1 MILSYFLTAFRSL
14 YRDKYYAII
23 NILGLAVAIACA
35 TILGLYLQH
44 ELNYDRHNE
53 NHEKIYRVVNLLNTN
68 GFIEDFAKTPIL
80 LGPLLQR
87 DFPQVESFSRF
98 QDLSSTIFRN
108 EEIAFYQD
116 SVMFADPGVFS
127 LFTHHI
133 LAGDAETAL
142 LDPLSIAISES
153 LAEVY
158 FGAENPLGQSLAT
171 DTSSYQVSLVFA
183 DLPEN
188 SHFRYDAL
196 LSMNRLDP
204 ASISDL
210 GSQRAQNSLGDTST
224 YTYLELPADYPVEN
238 FESISTDFWARYMA
252 PIFSDT
258 TVHEYYLE
266 PLTDIHLHS
275 TTLADSPRGS
285 ASFVYALAAIGAFLL
300 AVASMNYMNLST
312 ARSTRRAKEVAMR
325 KLLGSERHQLIL
337 QFLGESLFLVCL
349 SIPLAFLLAAVA
361 MENTPLNNLLGMTLD
376 AGMLLQPGLILIV
389 VMTSLLLAVL
399 SGLYPAVFL
408 SSMKPTSVSS
418 ISKESSSRLS
428 SVRHGLVLIQFAISI
443 GVIACTLLMYSQMEF
458 FYNKALGFEKENKLV
473 VRIRNENIVTQLAA
487 VKDLLLANPQVL
499 GVTTSASLPG
509 GGFNI
514 TSTQAENNE
523 GELEQ
528 HVFNMYSIG
537 EDYFEVMGMAMSAG
551 RAFDSSITTDA
562 GNAIIVNETAK
573 ASLGWKDPIGKRI
586 ANLPVVGVVEDFN
599 FHELGRE
606 LEPLVLLYD
615 PLAEQSNYLT
625 LNLTGESLVETIDA
639 VQSIWNQFDPTHPFE
654 YEFLDTR
661 INDLYSS
668 EQSNMALVG
677 IFATLCVLISCL
689 GLAGLTAFTTEQRS
703 KEIGIRKIL
712 GATSIQLI
720 LMLFRNVFV
729 VVIAAAIIASLISY
743 LVMNRWLQGFAY
755 HIEINSLTFLVA
767 TMFCTAVAFITMAG
781 QTWKTSRSNPVDAL
795 RYE

>member
-1 MILSYFLTAFRSL
+1 MIASYLRTAFRTL

-23 NILGLAVAIACA
+23 NIVGLAVAIACA
-35 TILGLYLQH
+35 ILLGLYLNH

-68 GFIEDFAKTPIL
+68 GFIEDFSKTPIL
-80 LGPLLQR
+80 LGPLLER
-87 DFPQVESFSRF
+87 DYPQVESFLRF
-98 QDLSSTIFRN
+98 QDLATTIFRN
-108 EEIAFYQD
+108 EEIGFYQD
-116 SVMFADPGVFS
+116 SVMFADPGVFT
-127 LFTHHI
+127 LFTHEI

-142 LDPLSIAISES
+142 VDPLSMAISES
-153 LAEVY
+153 FAEVY
-158 FGAENPLGQSLAT
+158 FGEQNPIGQTLAT
-171 DTSSYQVSLVFA
+171 DTSEYQVSLVFA

-210 GSQRAQNSLGDTST
+210 GSQRAQNSLGNTST
-224 YTYLELPADYPVEN
+224 YTYLELPADYQIDS
-238 FESISTDFWARYMA
+238 FETISTDFWARYMA

-285 ASFVYALAAIGAFLL
+285 ASFVYALSAIGVFLL
-300 AVASMNYMNLST
+300 LVASMNYMNLST
-312 ARSTRRAKEVAMR
+312 ARSTKRAKEVAMR
-325 KLLGSERHQLIL
+325 KLLGSERSQLIV
-337 QFLGESLFLVCL
+337 QFLGESLFFVCL
-349 SIPLAFLLAAVA
+349 AIPLAFLLAALVI
-361 MENTPLNNLLGMTLD
+361 EYTPLNTLLGMTLN
-376 AGMLLQPGLILIV
+376 GSMLLQITLILSV
-389 VMTSLLLAVL
+389 VVASLLLATF
-399 SGLYPAVFL
+399 SGLYPAFFL
-408 SSMKPTSVSS
+408 SSMKPTSVSGV
-418 ISKESSSRLS
+418 SKESSNRLS

-458 FYNKALGFEKENKLV
+458 FYNKSLGFEKENKLV
-473 VRIRNENIVTQLAA
+473 VRIRDDNIVTQLAA
-487 VKDLLLANPQVL
+487 VKDQLLSNPQVL
-499 GVTTSASLPG
+499 GITSSGSLPG

-514 TSTQAENNE
+514 TSTQAENAE

-537 EDYFEVMGMAMSAG
+537 EDYFEVMGMEMVEG
-551 RAFDSSITTDA
+551 REFDSSITTDA
-562 GNAIIVNETAK
+562 DNALIVNETAK
-573 ASLGWKDPIGKRI
+573 ASLGWEESIGRRI
-586 ANLPVVGVVEDFN
+586 ANLPVVGVVQDFN

-615 PLAEQSNYLT
+615 PLAEQSSFVT
-625 LNLTGESLVETIDA
+625 LNLSGESVAETINF
-639 VQSIWNQFDPTHPFE
+639 VQSTWNQFDPTHPFE
-654 YEFLDTR
+654 YEFLDAR
-661 INDLYSS
+661 INDLYSA
-668 EQSNMALVG
+668 EQSNMSLVG
-677 IFATLCVLISCL
+677 IFASLCVLISCL

-729 VVIAAAIIASLISY
+729 VVITAAFIASLVSF

-755 HIEINSLTFLVA
+755 HIEINSLTFFAA
-767 TMFCTAVAFITMAG
+767 TLFCVAVAFVTMAA